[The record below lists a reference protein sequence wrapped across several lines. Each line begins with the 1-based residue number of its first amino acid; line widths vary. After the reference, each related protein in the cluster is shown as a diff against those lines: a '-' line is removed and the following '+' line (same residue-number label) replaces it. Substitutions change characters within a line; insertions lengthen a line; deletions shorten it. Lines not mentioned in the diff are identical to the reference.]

1 MEVTCES
8 CGSEYEFDDALVS
21 ERGTTV
27 QCTACGQQFRV
38 RRAGD
43 GNDVWTV
50 RTLAGAVYEFRW
62 LRDLQAAIAGGTVT
76 RDDVLTRGGRPRR
89 LGHIAELEPFFPP
102 FEPPPP
108 VKTLPPPALP
118 ARAASGAPPAV
129 AQAPSRP
136 PPHASDEAPT
146 AVRAPARTPSG
157 GARPS
162 SSPATGRTLDM
173 TGELDDDHAVTQE
186 RARLPAELIAAAR
199 QPAHGPTQSSP
210 PEPARQSSPPSD
222 RFSTPTPSPPPFD
235 SRISTLEEPFG
246 RGASSSLFP
255 KKRGGSAR
263 WVVGTILAGA
273 ALFGGVVVARR
284 QLAAPPP
291 VAATDP
297 RVLEH
302 LAAAAEALKRG
313 DLEGA
318 KDRLVMANGL
328 DAKNPTVALELARL
342 AVARADVSWLR
353 SKLLPPDH
361 PELDTAKAELGAAA
375 GRAKAAC
382 AALDE
387 LQAADPSVPALRVDS
402 LRLSSDLVAARAQ
415 AEKLPAGEA
424 SAVAKAAVELASDT
438 PANLASAVAALTAA
452 AEAEGAVG
460 RARSLLAYALVRSG
474 QHEAAKAEAKKLA
487 SLPAPH
493 PLAKLL
499 EAFANQASTDALP
512 TDPKVALKEAQAAL
526 DKGDLDRAEKL
537 FDAVLKKKPS
547 DAAALA
553 GKKKVAEKRA
563 DAGGTAKADEKPKA
577 GGAKPLAAQ
586 SPGVRTDGSV
596 PDDYVYVPPGET
608 KPPPAPEP
616 AAPPAP
622 APAPAPTS
630 PP

>member
-43 GNDVWTV
+43 GNEVWTV

-89 LGHIAELEPFFPP
+89 LGHIAELEPFFPVAERP
-102 FEPPPP
+102 AP

-118 ARAASGAPPAV
+118 ARPASGAPPAV
-129 AQAPSRP
+129 QTPSRP
-136 PPHASDEAPT
+136 PSQVSDEAPT
-146 AVRAPARTPSG
+146 AVRAPSVRP
-157 GARPS
+157 GAAS
-162 SSPATGRTLDM
+162 AAVGRTLEMASPADV
-173 TGELDDDHAVTQE
+173 DDYAVTQE
-186 RARLPAELIAAAR
+186 RARAPAELVEAGRLRAGSA
-199 QPAHGPTQSSP
+199 PP
-210 PEPARQSSPPSD
+210 PEPPRSSLPPASE
-222 RFSTPTPSPPPFD
+222 RLSTPTPSPPPFD

-263 WVVGTILAGA
+263 WVVGTIMVGA
-273 ALFGGVVVARR
+273 LLFGGVVVARR
-284 QLAAPPP
+284 QLAAPP
-291 VAATDP
+291 AASATDP

-302 LAAAAEALKRG
+302 LAAATEALKRG
-313 DLEGA
+313 DLESA
-318 KDRLVMANGL
+318 KERLDKANGL

-342 AVARADVSWLR
+342 AVARADVAWLR
-353 SKLLPPDH
+353 SKLLPSDH

-382 AALDE
+382 AVLDE

-415 AEKLPAGEA
+415 AEKLPAGAA
-424 SAVAKAAVELASDT
+424 SAVAKAAVELASDTT

-452 AEAEGAVG
+452 AEAEGSVG
-460 RARSLLAYALVRSG
+460 RARALLAYALVRSG

-487 SLPAPH
+487 ALPTPH

-499 EAFANQASTDALP
+499 EAFANQASTEALP

-537 FDAVLKKKPS
+537 FEAVLKKKPT

-563 DAGGTAKADEKPKA
+563 DAGGTSKADEKPKA

-608 KPPPAPEP
+608 KPPPPAPEP

-630 PP
+630 QP